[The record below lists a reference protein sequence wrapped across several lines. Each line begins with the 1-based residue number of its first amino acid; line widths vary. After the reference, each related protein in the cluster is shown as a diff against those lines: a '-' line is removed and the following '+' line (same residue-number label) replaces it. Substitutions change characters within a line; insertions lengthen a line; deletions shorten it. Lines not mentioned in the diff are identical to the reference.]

1 MGPRRQT
8 FGASVATSSWP
19 TMMSLG
25 GATQARKITAR
36 ELPVW
41 VDPAARKSVPL
52 AIILVLRAERL
63 LAEG

>member
-1 MGPRRQT
+1 
-8 FGASVATSSWP
+8 
-19 TMMSLG
+19 MMSLG

-36 ELPVW
+36 ELRVW

-52 AIILVLRAERL
+52 AITLVLRAEGL